1 MTGDLA
7 QVVEAL
13 GRRPIP
19 VLASTEDALRRL
31 RRDPERVSAR
41 DISRIV
47 LRDPLMTLEVLR
59 FAEAR
64 RGPRQS
70 ADITTVEH
78 AVMMHGIES
87 FMTHFRQLQTLEQ
100 TLAEIPQSLR
110 GALHVVSRSQ
120 HAAAYARAIAKQRHD
135 IETDEVII
143 GALLHDLAELMLW
156 FHAPEDALHAQCL
169 INEIPGVRSAQA
181 QRLVFGFTHGELQL
195 ALARTWNLPSLLVRL
210 MDDDHADHPRV
221 INVSLAAALARHTTH
236 GWHDAALPDDYA
248 LIEKMLN
255 FTPDGAYR
263 LVRNASLSAAR
274 QWQDTGVRPV
284 AAWLPMEEGRV
295 LEEFAV
301 LPAPKGTSSPLFRTA
316 MGRVQKAGTDIDAE
330 TLVAA
335 TLFALHYGMGFERVS
350 FAEPAQGG
358 DALRVRYC
366 IQSHGG
372 RERDFTGYRMSLSGR
387 DLLSRLQGR
396 MQGVWG
402 GGPNHEKLAALLL
415 PEQRELVGPGEFLL
429 MAFHDEDRP
438 LGVLVASRGGGAGA
452 IPEAMYPPFKSACM
466 VLAQKLARRRGHG

>member
-7 QVVEAL
+7 EAVDAL

-19 VLASTEDALRRL
+19 VLASTAEALGKL
-31 RRDPERVSAR
+31 RRDLERASAR

-87 FMTHFRQLQTLEQ
+87 FMTHFRDLQTLEES
-100 TLAEIPQSLR
+100 LASSPQSLR

-120 HAAAYARAIAKQRHD
+120 HAAAFARAIATQRHD
-135 IETDEVII
+135 IESDEVLI
-143 GALLHDLAELMLW
+143 GALLHDLAELLLW

-169 INEIPGVRSAQA
+169 VNEISGVRSAQT

-195 ALARTWNLPSLLVRL
+195 ALARTWNLPGLLVRL
-210 MDDDHADHPRV
+210 MDDEHADHPRV
-221 INVSLAAALARHTTH
+221 VNVALASALARHTTH
-236 GWHDAALPDDYA
+236 GWRDAALPDDFA
-248 LIEKMLN
+248 LIERMLN
-255 FTPDGAYR
+255 VSPDTAYR

-274 QWQDTGVRPV
+274 QWASTGVRPV

-295 LEEFAV
+295 LEEYAV
-301 LPAPKGTSSPLFRTA
+301 LPAPQGTSGPMFKIA
-316 MGRVQKAGTDIDAE
+316 MHRIQKAGPDIERE

-335 TLFALHYGMGFERVS
+335 TLFALHYGMGLERVS
-350 FAEPAQGG
+350 FAEPVQGG
-358 DALRVRYC
+358 EALRVRFC
-366 IQSHGG
+366 IQSHGAG
-372 RERDFTGYRMSLSGR
+372 EQDFTGHRMPLSGR
-387 DLLSRLQGR
+387 DLLSRLQGK
-396 MQGVWG
+396 MQGVWAG
-402 GGPNHEKLAALLL
+402 GTNHAKLASLLL
-415 PEQRELVGPGEFLL
+415 PEQRALVGPGEFLV
-429 MAFHDEDRP
+429 MAFQEEDRP
-438 LGVLVASRGGGAGA
+438 LGVLIASRGDGAAA
-452 IPEAMYPPFKSACM
+452 IPEALYAPFKSACL
-466 VLAQKLARRRGHG
+466 VLAQKLARRPTHG